1 MQRASWFS
9 MLYPACE
16 VVVCQ
21 GTMIDEARVTH
32 SSSLCTRPTYI
43 PGFASKPD
51 VTLRQGRMNSA
62 GQRLAACV
70 STRKPSGTA
79 CCTTVVRSVS
89 VNGFGSYSSA
99 LISKETCGTCLSLKP
114 LHFNIAA

>member
-9 MLYPACE
+9 MFYPACE
-16 VVVCQ
+16 VVFCQ

-51 VTLRQGRMNSA
+51 ITPRQGRMNSA

-70 STRKPSGTA
+70 SARKPSGTA

-89 VNGFGSYSSA
+89 MHGFGSYSSEFRR
-99 LISKETCGTCLSLKP
+99 KETCGTRVSFKP